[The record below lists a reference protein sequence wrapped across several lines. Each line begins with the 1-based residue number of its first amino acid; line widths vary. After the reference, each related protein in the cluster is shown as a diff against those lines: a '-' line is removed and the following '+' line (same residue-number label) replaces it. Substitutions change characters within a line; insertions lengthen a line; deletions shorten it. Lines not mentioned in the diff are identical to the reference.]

1 MSETAQ
7 QRPQPRVLARA
18 EHSISRNSISESAL
32 KVLYRLHR
40 SGFIAYLVGGAVRD
54 LLLGRR
60 PKDFDI
66 GTNARPQQVRQ
77 LFRNARLIGRRF
89 RLARIA
95 FGTEIVEVAT
105 FRRSPEPPDME
116 EGETVDVLAPIA
128 EAEEFGTP
136 EEDAWRRDFT
146 INGMFYSIDDFRVV
160 DHVGGLADLKAGVVR
175 SIGPARRRF
184 AEDPVR
190 MMRAVEYAARLGFR
204 LDDDA
209 AEAISAMRGE
219 IHRAAPA
226 RIAYE
231 LSESLKGGQAAQ
243 IFSGLDSAGLLR
255 AIIPPVAMPPG
266 GTEILLG
273 LLGAADRTLAAGHA
287 LREDTLVAVLLVPG
301 FIRIA
306 RPGTPNPL
314 SAGDLD
320 AAIRDYVDAADL
332 RLALSNHRGHML
344 RSGFVCLTRLFA
356 EPRSTKLVVRT
367 MRQEGFPVALELAR
381 LLVGLTGRS
390 AEALAQWEK
399 AVARL
404 HAGLAPVDEARADR
418 GAADRGGRRPRRRGH
433 RGRPRAPVSEGGG
446 GAA

>member
-54 LLLGRR
+54 LLLDRR

-89 RLARIA
+89 RLARLA
-95 FGTEIVEVAT
+95 FAGEIVEVAT
-105 FRRSPEPPDME
+105 FRRSPEPPEME

-128 EAEEFGTP
+128 EAEEYGTP

-146 INGMFYSIDDFRVV
+146 INGMFYSIADFRVV
-160 DHVGGLADLKAGVVR
+160 DYVGGLADLEAGIVR
-175 SIGPARRRF
+175 SIGPARLRF
-184 AEDPVR
+184 SEDPVR
-190 MMRAVEYAARLGFR
+190 MMRAVEYAARLSFR
-204 LDDDA
+204 LDGEA
-209 AEAISAMRGE
+209 AEAITAMRGE

-231 LSESLKGGQAAQ
+231 LSESLRGGQSLP
-243 IFSGLDSAGLLR
+243 IFQGLDRAGLLR
-255 AIIPPVAMPPG
+255 AILPPAVLPPVGA
-266 GTEILLG
+266 ELLWG
-273 LLGAADRTLAAGHA
+273 LLGAVDVAIAGGTA
-287 LREDTLVAVLLVPG
+287 LREDTLFAALLVPG

-306 RPGTPNPL
+306 RPGTANPVA
-314 SAGDLD
+314 AGELD
-320 AAIRDYVDAADL
+320 AVVREFVDNAGV
-332 RLALSNHRGHML
+332 RLALSNHRGHIL
-344 RSGFVCLTRLFA
+344 RSSFYCLSRLFA

-367 MRQEGFPVALELAR
+367 LRQDGFGVALELAR
-381 LLVGLTGRS
+381 LLVSLTGRN
-390 AEALAQWEK
+390 AEALALWEK
-399 AVARL
+399 AVNRL
-404 HAGLAPVDEARADR
+404 QAGRAPVEARAPRPGDGER
-418 GAADRGGRRPRRRGH
+418 RRRRRCRPRSPAA
-433 RGRPRAPVSEGGG
+433 RP
-446 GAA
+446 GAGSAG

>member
-1 MSETAQ
+1 MSEIAQ

-95 FGTEIVEVAT
+95 FGDEIVEVAT

-160 DHVGGLADLKAGVVR
+160 DYVGGLADLKAGVVR
-175 SIGPARRRF
+175 SIGPARLRF

-204 LDDDA
+204 LDDEA
-209 AEAISAMRGE
+209 TEAITAMRGE

-231 LSESLKGGQAAQ
+231 LSESLRGGQAMP

-266 GTEILLG
+266 GTELLWG
-273 LLGAADRTLAAGHA
+273 LLSAVDSTLAGGGR
-287 LREDTLVAVLLVPG
+287 LREDTLFAVLLVPG

-306 RPGTPNPL
+306 RPGASNPMA
-314 SAGDLD
+314 SADLD
-320 AAIRDYVDAADL
+320 AAIREYVDAAEL
-332 RLALSNHRGHML
+332 RLALSNHRGHLL
-344 RSGFVCLTRLFA
+344 RSGFFCLARLFS
-356 EPRSTKLVVRT
+356 EPRSTKAVVRT
-367 MRQEGFPVALELAR
+367 LRQEGSPVALELAR
-381 LLVGLTGRS
+381 LLVGLTGRH

-404 HAGLAPVDEARADR
+404 QTGLAPVEEPGARRDA
-418 GAADRGGRRPRRRGH
+418 GGGGRPRRRGR
-433 RGRPRAPVSEGGG
+433 RGRSRAPAAGGTG